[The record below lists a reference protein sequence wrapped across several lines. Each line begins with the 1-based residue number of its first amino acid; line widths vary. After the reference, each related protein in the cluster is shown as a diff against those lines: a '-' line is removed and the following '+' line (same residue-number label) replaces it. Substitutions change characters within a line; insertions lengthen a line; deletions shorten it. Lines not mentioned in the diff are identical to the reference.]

1 MSAIATTPGRRLA
14 VGVTGVAGAWL
25 LAAALLPAGLAPGVV
40 LQGVV
45 LGGLQSLTAM
55 GLVLVYRSTR
65 VINFAQAE
73 IGALAASVAVVM
85 VTGFRLPYGVGVATG
100 MVVAVATGA
109 LVERVVVRRFF
120 TAPRL
125 ILTVATIGVVQLI
138 GAAEIFLPQQFGQL
152 KPLSTFRTPFRLHFV
167 VRPQTFRGDHLVAL
181 VVVGLVLAALATF
194 LGRSGTG
201 IAVRAAADSS
211 ERAQLLGIPVRR
223 LSLITWSLAAAL
235 SGIGSILSAPILGP
249 NLGSFSGPRI
259 LLLPLAAA
267 VIARMES
274 LWIALVAAVL
284 LSVVE
289 QAVFASYLRSSA
301 VDIVFFVVVLG
312 GLLLQR
318 RRVTRVDDGD
328 LGGFV
333 AVREVRPVPAALAQ
347 LAPVRSARAGIAAL
361 AVAACIIGPLVVSN
375 ARATLIGYMAIY
387 GIIAVSLVVL
397 TGWAGQISLG
407 HFAFVGV
414 GASATAAL
422 LVHHHSDLWVAL
434 VGSAAVGAVVAT
446 LIGIPA
452 LRIPGPFLAVATLA
466 FAVPVS
472 TYLLNS
478 THFPLL
484 TPAYVARPA
493 VFDRFDMGRPVVFA
507 YTCLA
512 VCAVALGLARNFR
525 RSRVGRTVLA
535 VRDNERNASAF
546 GINAV
551 RAKLIAFAFSGA
563 LAGVAGGLYVVGLQ
577 GLGYNSFPLPSS
589 IVVFSMVVVGGLGS
603 LPGALLGAIY
613 VEGAEFFLHGAL
625 QLVATGGG
633 LLVLLMVLPGGIGEI
648 LFSLRD
654 RGLRRLAASRGLDLP
669 AFGAA
674 EGSSAPDG
682 ATPGRSDHGTTGHS
696 PAGGIDAAALP
707 GPDVLVRCEG
717 IDAGYGP
724 VQILFEVD
732 LEVERAETVALLGT
746 NGAGKSTLLRVIGGL
761 VSPSAGRV
769 WWDGQD
775 ITSWS
780 PGDRVRAGLATV
792 PGGRGV
798 FGSLT
803 VEENLRV
810 ATWLTGSDTD
820 FVEQTTARIFE
831 WFPRLAERRDVRAAM
846 LSGGEQQMLAIS
858 QAMLCRPR
866 LLMIDELSLGLAP
879 AVVTLL
885 LDTVKRLNADGVTV
899 IVVEQ
904 SVNVATALAER
915 AVFME
920 KGQIRFSGAT
930 AELAERPD
938 LLRAVFLNAESNGV
952 ASGETT
958 GPRGARLFGS
968 SEPPP
973 PAAVGFAI
981 EGLRR
986 RFGGVVA
993 IDDGSMSVAPG
1004 EVVGIIGSNGAGKTT
1019 LFDLCS
1025 DFLTPDAGTI
1035 HLGTHDLTCV
1045 SADERAVLGL
1055 GRLFQDARLFPSL
1068 TVSETIA
1075 TAFDRHIDVRDPLAC
1090 IFRVGATVESEAA
1103 VRTQVEELLE
1113 ILGLGRWRDSFI
1125 AELSTGTRRM
1135 VELACALAHRPSV
1148 LLLDEPSSGI
1158 AQRETEALAGV
1169 LLDIRRELGA
1179 TLVVIEHDIPMIS
1192 GIADRLVCLHLGG
1205 VIAEG
1210 LPKEVLHHPAVI
1222 ASYLGTDDVAIE
1234 RSGRRQPARS
1244 AKARPRRVVQD
1255 ETEAPAG
1262 IGR

>member
-1 MSAIATTPGRRLA
+1 M
-14 VGVTGVAGAWL
+14 AGAWL
-25 LAAALLPAGLAPGVV
+25 VAAALLPAGLAPGVV

-85 VTGFRLPYGVGVATG
+85 VTGFRLPYGVGVAAG
-100 MVVAVATGA
+100 LAVAVATGA

-138 GAAEIFLPQQFGQL
+138 GAAEIFVPQQFGQL
-152 KPLSTFRTPFRLHFV
+152 KPLSTFRTPFRLRFV

-181 VVVGLVLAALATF
+181 VVVGLVLAGLAAF

-223 LSLITWSLAAAL
+223 LSLVTWSLAAGL
-235 SGIGSILSAPILGP
+235 SGVASILSAPILGP

-259 LLLPLAAA
+259 LLIPLAAA

-274 LWIALVAAVL
+274 LWIAVVAAIL

-333 AVREVRPVPAALAQ
+333 AVREVRPVPAALAM
-347 LAPVRSARAGIAAL
+347 LAPVRLARAAIAGL
-361 AVAACIIGPLVVSN
+361 VVAACVILPLIVSN

-387 GIIAVSLVVL
+387 GVIAVSLVVL

-434 VGSAAVGAVVAT
+434 VGSAAVGAVAAT

-512 VCAVALGLARNFR
+512 VCALALALARNFR

-546 GINAV
+546 GISAV
-551 RAKLIAFAFSGA
+551 RAKLVAFAFSGA

-648 LFSLRD
+648 LFALRD
-654 RGLRRLAASRGLDLP
+654 RALRRLARSRGLDLP
-669 AFGAA
+669 AFGSTEARTH
-674 EGSSAPDG
+674 SADRTHSASG
-682 ATPGRSDHGTTGHS
+682 AVP
-696 PAGGIDAAALP
+696 DAAPP
-707 GPDVLVRCEG
+707 GPHLLVRCER
-717 IDAGYGP
+717 IDAGYGA
-724 VQILFEVD
+724 VQILFDVD
-732 LEVERAETVALLGT
+732 LGVETAETVALLGT

-761 VSPSAGRV
+761 VEPAAGRV

-775 ITSWS
+775 ITAWS
-780 PGDRVRAGLATV
+780 PADRVRAGLATV

-810 ATWLTGSDTD
+810 ATWLTGSDVD
-820 FVEQTTARIFE
+820 FVDRTTARIFE
-831 WFPRLAERRDVRAAM
+831 WFPRLAERRGVRAAM

-879 AVVTLL
+879 AIVSLL
-885 LDTVKRLNADGVTV
+885 LDTVRRLNADGVTV

-904 SVNVATALAER
+904 SVNVATALAKR

-920 KGQIRFSGAT
+920 KGQVRFSGPT

-938 LLRAVFLNAESNGV
+938 LLRAVFLNAEPV
-952 ASGETT
+952 AAEPGASTD
-958 GPRGARLFGS
+958 RGRSRLFGPG
-968 SEPPP
+968 EPPV
-973 PAAVGFAI
+973 PAAVGFSI
-981 EGLRR
+981 EGLQR

-993 IDDGSMSVAPG
+993 IDDVTLSVAPR
-1004 EVVGIIGSNGAGKTT
+1004 EVVGVIGSNGAGKTT

-1025 DFLTPDAGTI
+1025 GFLAPDAGTI
-1035 HLGTHDLTCV
+1035 HLGPHELTHV
-1045 SADERAVLGL
+1045 PADERAVLGL

-1075 TAFDRHIDVRDPLAC
+1075 TALDRHVDVRDPLAC
-1090 IFRVGATVESEAA
+1090 IFRVGATVDSEAA
-1103 VRTQVEELLE
+1103 IRTRVDELLD

-1179 TLVVIEHDIPMIS
+1179 TLIVIEHDIPMIS

-1210 LPKEVLHHPAVI
+1210 LPREVLHHPAVV
-1222 ASYLGTDDVAIE
+1222 ASYLGTDEVAIE
-1234 RSGRRQPARS
+1234 RSGPLDPARKPPARKPPARRRQVAAGRS
-1244 AKARPRRVVQD
+1244 PR
-1255 ETEAPAG
+1255 AG
-1262 IGR
+1262 VSP

>member
-1 MSAIATTPGRRLA
+1 MATIPGRRLA
-14 VGVTGVAGAWL
+14 VGVSAVAGAWL

-85 VTGFRLPYGVGVATG
+85 VTGFRLPYGVGVAAG
-100 MVVAVATGA
+100 LAVAVATGA
-109 LVERVVVRRFF
+109 VVERIVVRRFF

-181 VVVGLVLAALATF
+181 VVVGVVLAGLATF

-211 ERAQLLGIPVRR
+211 ERAQLLGVPVRR

-274 LWIALVAAVL
+274 LWIAVVAAVL
-284 LSVVE
+284 LSVVQ

-333 AVREVRPVPAALAQ
+333 AVREVRPVPAALGQ
-347 LAPVRSARAGIAAL
+347 LGMVRAARAGIAGL
-361 AVAACIIGPLVVSN
+361 VVAACIILPLVVSN

-434 VGSAAVGAVVAT
+434 VGSAAVGAAVAT

-512 VCAVALGLARNFR
+512 VCAVALALARNFR

-535 VRDNERNASAF
+535 VRDNERNAAAF

-551 RAKLIAFAFSGA
+551 RAKLTAFAFSGA

-654 RGLRRLAASRGLDLP
+654 RALRRLAVARGLDLP
-669 AFGAA
+669 AFGTAA
-674 EGSSAPDG
+674 LSA
-682 ATPGRSDHGTTGHS
+682 HS
-696 PAGGIDAAALP
+696 PAATSGRSPADAAHDIAIP
-707 GPDVLVRCEG
+707 GPGVLVRCEG

-724 VQILFEVD
+724 IQILFDVD
-732 LEVERAETVALLGT
+732 LDVARAETVALLGT

-761 VSPSAGRV
+761 IEPSAGRV
-769 WWDGQD
+769 WWDGED

-803 VEENLRV
+803 VEDNLRV
-810 ATWLTGSDTD
+810 ATWLTGRDAE
-820 FVEQTTARIFE
+820 FVERTTARIFE

-879 AVVTLL
+879 AVVALL

-904 SVNVATALAER
+904 SVNVATALAQR

-938 LLRAVFLNAESNGV
+938 LLRAVFLNAEATRVGP
-952 ASGETT
+952 ASTA
-958 GPRGARLFGS
+958 GPGGAHLFGS
-968 SEPPP
+968 SDQ
-973 PAAVGFAI
+973 PAPAPVGFAI
-981 EGLRR
+981 GGLRR

-993 IDDGSMSVAPG
+993 IDDVSLTVAPG
-1004 EVVGIIGSNGAGKTT
+1004 EVVGVIGSNGAGKTT

-1025 DFLTPDAGTI
+1025 GFLTPDAGTI
-1035 HLGTHDLTCV
+1035 HLGTHDLTHM
-1045 SADERAVLGL
+1045 SADERGVLGL
-1055 GRLFQDARLFPSL
+1055 GRVFQDARLFPSL

-1075 TAFDRHIDVRDPLAC
+1075 TAFDRHVDVRDPLAC

-1103 VRTQVEELLE
+1103 VRTEVNDLLE

-1158 AQRETEALAGV
+1158 AQRETEALGGV

-1179 TLVVIEHDIPMIS
+1179 TLVVIEHDIPMIT

-1205 VIAEG
+1205 IIAEG
-1210 LPKEVLHHPAVI
+1210 MPQDVLHHPAVV

-1234 RSGRRQPARS
+1234 RSGRRPARTK
-1244 AKARPRRVVQD
+1244 AKVRAQRVVQD
-1255 ETEAPAG
+1255 AADVPAG